1 MECVPFAPSI
11 GEPCGSFRP
20 TPEETQ
26 GHFHLSAYPGVEY
39 LAPEAACCTRIKG
52 IEHSADT
59 LLVRSELSLRD
70 RGMPELDWKA
80 WGAPSWSGGA
90 GVVGFLSA
98 QLRLHLRIS
107 TLSRTSCTD

>member
-1 MECVPFAPSI
+1 MIFNA
-11 GEPCGSFRP
+11 
-20 TPEETQ
+20 EERRS
-26 GHFHLSAYPGVEY
+26 GRFHLSAYPGLRY
-39 LAPEAACCTRIKG
+39 LVPEAACCTRIKG

-59 LLVRSELSLRD
+59 LLVRFELSLRD

-80 WGAPSWSGGA
+80 WRAPSWSGCA

-107 TLSRTSCTD
+107 TLSRTSCTY